1 MLVVPEVFSSFLPLV
16 LFLHLVILREKN
28 GGVFQTFLLFV
39 QFMAER
45 DSPWRG
51 RVSYPCIEALL

>member
-28 GGVFQTFLLFV
+28 GGVFKTILLFNSW
-39 QFMAER
+39 QSETRHGGEECPTHA
-45 DSPWRG
+45 
-51 RVSYPCIEALL
+51 